1 MLLEF
6 SFANFLSFR
15 DKVTISMVATALKDR
30 KADIGDATFG
40 IGEESSVSLNRCCTL
55 FGANASGKSN
65 VIKALSFFKWFVM
78 NSSKDIQAGEGI
90 PVRSFALS
98 SVSVSEP
105 SLFEILL
112 YTDGS
117 TYRYGFEADCK
128 EVRREWFY
136 IKADKKRS
144 KEIEL
149 FYRENGRFEIHPKF
163 SIGKELAEKNMVRE
177 NALLLSLAGQ
187 FNEPYATTVLKWLN
201 DTIIITDQSDDET
214 WAMALRAMEN
224 PETRKQIVDF
234 SRYADLGIDDISL
247 SENGVLTSHAQYD
260 DEGKETGS
268 VFFSMRDCE
277 SEGTIKYFSLAYPI
291 LDALEHGKR
300 LIVDEFASKL
310 HTLLVT
316 RVISLFNTKD
326 GNPNNAQLLVSLHD
340 TNLLNNSLLRRD
352 QIWFTQKN
360 GRGEGTL
367 YPLSDYKVRSDA
379 SYEKD
384 YLLGKY
390 GATPI
395 IDDLSKPLRY
405 EREV

>member
-30 KADIGDATFG
+30 KADIGDATFN
-40 IGEESSVSLNRCCTL
+40 IGEESSISLNRCCTV

-65 VIKALSFFKWFVM
+65 LVKALAFFKWFTL

-90 PVRSFALS
+90 PVRNYALS
-98 SVSVSEP
+98 SISISEP
-105 SLFEILL
+105 SLFEIML
-112 YTDGS
+112 YADGN
-117 TYRYGFEADCK
+117 TYRYGFEVNTKQVC
-128 EVRREWFY
+128 REWLY
-136 IKADKKRS
+136 LRSDRKRS

-149 FYRENGRFEIHPKF
+149 LYREGNHFEIHPRF
-163 SIGKELAEKNMVRE
+163 LIGKELADKNMVRD

-187 FNEPYATTVLKWLN
+187 FNDPFAKAVMKWLN
-201 DTIIITDQSDDET
+201 DTTIITANSEAET
-214 WAMALRAMEN
+214 WGIALKAMDN
-224 PETRKQIVDF
+224 PETRKKIVDF

-247 SENGVLTSHAQYD
+247 SEFGVLTSHTQYD
-260 DEGKETGS
+260 DDGRKTAS
-268 VFFSMRDCE
+268 VSFSMQE
-277 SEGTIKYFSLAYPI
+277 SESDGTVKYFSLAYPI
-291 LDALEHGKR
+291 LDTLGHGKR
-300 LIVDEFASKL
+300 LIVDEFGSKL
-310 HTLLVT
+310 HTLLIM
-316 RVISLFNTKD
+316 RVISLFNTKA
-326 GNPNNAQLLVSLHD
+326 GNPNSAQLIVTLHD

-360 GRGEGTL
+360 GRGESEL
-367 YPLSDYKVRSDA
+367 YSLSDYKVRSDA

-395 IDDLSKPLRY
+395 IDDLSKVLRY
-405 EREV
+405 ESEV